1 MTLSYV
7 FDFEGTEKRRK
18 GVLRRRVFVLFL
30 FFIFIALIANDII
43 LLDADHV
50 DFF

>member
-1 MTLSYV
+1 M
-7 FDFEGTEKRRK
+7 
-18 GVLRRRVFVLFL
+18 LRRRVFVI
-30 FFIFIALIANDII
+30 FFSLTALIANGII